1 MLINSRG
8 EVLGI
13 QEKRGVTAGMK
24 DFWKL
29 PGGLVDP
36 AEELSKA
43 AEREVLEETGIKS
56 KFVSIAAFRETHN
69 GPFGTTDLYVICCMK
84 LDDSYGEEIPTPS
97 PQEEEIENTR
107 WIPLD
112 KFLSSKFYAKGLY
125 GSMLRT
131 AAESAVKIAT
141 GEQTGEEVGLAE
153 SRMMGLGKKEESL
166 YHFGPIKAKL

>member
-1 MLINSRG
+1 MLINNRG

-36 AEELSKA
+36 GEDIRSA
-43 AEREVLEETGIKS
+43 AQREVLEETGIKS
-56 KFVSIAAFRETHN
+56 KFVSIAAFRETHS
-69 GPFGTTDLYVICCMK
+69 GPFDSTDCYLIAVMQ
-84 LDDSYGEEIPTPS
+84 LDDSYGGEIPTPE
-97 PQEEEIENTR
+97 PQEEEIANTG

-112 KFLSSKFYAKGLY
+112 KFLASKFYAKGLY

-131 AAESAVKIAT
+131 AAESALKVATGEAT
-141 GEQTGEEVGLAE
+141 GEQVGLAE
-153 SRMMGLGKKEESL
+153 TRMMGLGRKEESM
-166 YHFGPIKAKL
+166 YHFGKPKSCL